1 MARSQT
7 RTPSKSTAPV
17 TTVPLDQTTRQ
28 RYLNYA
34 LSVITARAL
43 PDVRDGLK
51 PVQRRILFSMF
62 HNHRLSPDRPPI
74 KSAKVVG
81 SVIGEWHPHGDSA
94 VYDAM
99 ARMAQWWSLRAP
111 LVDGHGNFG
120 SLDGDPP
127 AAYRYTE
134 AKLTP
139 VAIELL
145 NELNKDTVDF
155 QPNYDGKD
163 EEPLV
168 LPAPFPNLL
177 VNGSTGIAVGM
188 ATNVPPH
195 NLEEVVNGAV
205 ALVDDRTCT
214 ISDLMKSIKGPDFP
228 TGGEI
233 LNTRTELR
241 EIYETGQGLVRL
253 RGEFA
258 VVPSSHGKS
267 QIVITS
273 IPFAVDKATVVERIG
288 ELIANKKVPQLVD
301 VRDESTT
308 DVQIVLELQKDADA
322 DLAMAYLFK
331 NTPLQNNFSVN
342 LTSLIPV
349 SGTTTTRPRCLT
361 LKEILEQFIDFRF
374 ETVTRRFSYDLR
386 ILEQRIHTL
395 SGFQIIFD
403 ALDRV
408 LTIIRQSDGK
418 ADSAE
423 KLKRGFRL
431 DDAQTNAI
439 LETPIYKLSRTE
451 IKKMLDELAD
461 KKKQAQDLKTLLASK
476 TRLWNVVKKELQDL
490 AKAYGD
496 KRRTRVGRR
505 QGEEVEFDPEAYIVK
520 EDAVVTISTD
530 GWIRRVG
537 MVKDLSKTRLREGDN
552 LLTALIGSTVDTMV
566 CFSNFGSAYT
576 IRIGDLPP
584 ARSGYGDPA
593 QKLFKFKD
601 GERIIAALS
610 SDPRLYASPPD
621 ARQPTAPALP
631 LFDGSAAEGA
641 DSLSLGQ
648 GIAVSSAGM
657 GVRFDL
663 APFKEP
669 STRLGRKFMKLRT
682 HEEVVSV
689 EALDPSAATPILAVA
704 SQRGRVLLCNAEEVG
719 ILSGPGRGV
728 TVIKLDST
736 DRVLAVRILSRKQD
750 QLVVLKQ
757 DGGTFTISTRKY
769 QPVTRGGKGHVL
781 FKRGTLKGTQAV
793 PVELPVLEPENH
805 NPKPIKISGPPVSK
819 AILDDRE
826 SR

>member
-1 MARSQT
+1 M
-7 RTPSKSTAPV
+7 APV

-163 EEPLV
+163 KEPLV

-188 ATNVPPH
+188 ATNIPPH
-195 NLEEVVNGAV
+195 NLAEVVNGAV

-253 RGEFA
+253 RGEFT
-258 VVPSSHGKS
+258 VGPPSHGKS

-288 ELIANKKVPQLVD
+288 ELIAARKVPQLVD

-386 ILEQRIHTL
+386 ILEQRIHIL
-395 SGFQIIFD
+395 SGFQSIFD

-423 KLKRGFRL
+423 KVKREFRL

-461 KKKQAQDLKTLLASK
+461 KRKQALDLKTLLASK
-476 TRLWNVVKKELQDL
+476 PQLWNVVKQELQDL
-490 AKAYGD
+490 AKTYGD
-496 KRRTRVGRR
+496 KRRTKVGRR

-552 LLTALIGSTVDTMV
+552 LLTALIGSTVDTIV

-631 LFDGSAAEGA
+631 LFDESPAEGA

-663 APFKEP
+663 GPFKEP

-689 EALDPSAATPILAVA
+689 ETLDPSATTPILAVA
-704 SQRGRVLLCNAEEVG
+704 SQRGRVLLCNAGEVG

-728 TVIKLDST
+728 TVIKLDPT

-750 QLVVLKQ
+750 QLIVLKQ
-757 DGGTFTISTRKY
+757 EGSTFTISTRKY

-781 FKRGTLKGTQAV
+781 FKRGTLKGAEAL
-793 PVELPVLEPENH
+793 PVELPVLDSENH
-805 NPKPIKISGPPVSK
+805 KNGN
-819 AILDDRE
+819 
-826 SR
+826 

>member
-1 MARSQT
+1 MARSKT
-7 RTPSKSTAPV
+7 RTPGKSEPQAPV
-17 TTVPLDQTTRQ
+17 TAVPLDQTTRQ

-134 AKLTP
+134 AKLTA
-139 VAIELL
+139 VAVELL
-145 NELNKDTVDF
+145 SELHKDTVDF

-195 NLEEVVNGAV
+195 NLGEVVNGAV
-205 ALVDDRTCT
+205 ALIDKRDST
-214 ISDLMKSIKGPDFP
+214 IADLMKSVKGPDFP

-233 LNTRTELR
+233 LNTKTELR
-241 EIYETGQGLVRL
+241 EIYETGQGLVRV
-253 RGEFA
+253 RGEFT
-258 VVPSSHGKS
+258 VIPGSHGKS
-267 QIVITS
+267 QIVVTS
-273 IPFAVDKATVVERIG
+273 IPFAVDKATIVERIG
-288 ELIANKKVPQLVD
+288 ELIAAKKVPQLVD

-308 DVQIVLELQKDADA
+308 DVKIVLELQKDADA

-342 LTSLIPV
+342 LTCLIPAA
-349 SGTTTTRPRCLT
+349 GAATTRPRCLN
-361 LKEILEQFIDFRF
+361 LKDILEQFIDFRF
-374 ETVTRRFSYDLR
+374 DTVTRRFSYDLK
-386 ILEQRIHTL
+386 ILEQRIHLL

-408 LTIIRQSDGK
+408 LAIIRESDGK

-423 KLKRGFRL
+423 KLKARFRL

-461 KKKQAQDLKTLLASK
+461 KKKQAKALKALLASK
-476 TRLWNVVKKELQDL
+476 PRLWKVVKEELEKL
-490 AKAYGD
+490 AGTYGD
-496 KRRTRVGRR
+496 RRRTRVGRR
-505 QGEEVEFDPEAYIVK
+505 QADEIEFDPEAYIVK

-537 MVKDLSKTRLREGDN
+537 MVKDLSKTRLREGDT
-552 LLTALIGSTVDTMV
+552 LLTALIGSTVDTIV

-601 GERIIAALS
+601 GERIIAALVGAALRGGPPAPRS
-610 SDPRLYASPPD
+610 SA
-621 ARQPTAPALP
+621 AAGQAAAATLP
-631 LFDGSAAEGA
+631 LFD
-641 DSLSLGQ
+641 DSTTDGDGSLGQ

-663 APFKEP
+663 GPFKEP
-669 STRLGRKFMKLRT
+669 STRLGRKFMKLRDQ
-682 HEEVVSV
+682 EEVVSV
-689 EALDPSAATPILAVA
+689 ETLDPSAATPVLAVA
-704 SQRGRVLLCNAEEVG
+704 SQRGRVLLCNAGEVG
-719 ILSGPGRGV
+719 VLSGPGRGV
-728 TVIKLDST
+728 TVIKLDPT
-736 DRVLAVRILSRKQD
+736 DRVLAMRLLSKKQD

-757 DGGTFTISTRKY
+757 EGGPITITTRKY
-769 QPVTRGGKGHVL
+769 QPVSRGGKGHVL
-781 FKRGTLKGTQAV
+781 FKRGTLKGAEPL
-793 PVELPVLEPENH
+793 PVELPALDTEN
-805 NPKPIKISGPPVSK
+805 I
-819 AILDDRE
+819 
-826 SR
+826 

>member
-1 MARSQT
+1 M
-7 RTPSKSTAPV
+7 APV

-134 AKLTP
+134 ARLTP

-145 NELNKDTVDF
+145 NELNKNTVDF

-163 EEPLV
+163 KEPLV

-188 ATNVPPH
+188 ATNIPPH
-195 NLEEVVNGAV
+195 NIEEVINGAV
-205 ALVDDRTCT
+205 ALIDDRTCT
-214 ISDLMKSIKGPDFP
+214 IADLMKSIKGPDFP

-253 RGEFA
+253 RGEFT
-258 VVPSSHGKS
+258 VGPPSHGKS

-288 ELIANKKVPQLVD
+288 ELIAARKVPQLVD

-386 ILEQRIHTL
+386 ILEQRIHIL
-395 SGFQIIFD
+395 SGFQSIFD

-423 KLKRGFRL
+423 KVKREFRL

-461 KKKQAQDLKTLLASK
+461 KRKQALDLKTLLASK
-476 TRLWNVVKKELQDL
+476 PRLWNVVKQ
-490 AKAYGD
+490 
-496 KRRTRVGRR
+496 
-505 QGEEVEFDPEAYIVK
+505 
-520 EDAVVTISTD
+520 
-530 GWIRRVG
+530 
-537 MVKDLSKTRLREGDN
+537 
-552 LLTALIGSTVDTMV
+552 
-566 CFSNFGSAYT
+566 
-576 IRIGDLPP
+576 
-584 ARSGYGDPA
+584 
-593 QKLFKFKD
+593 
-601 GERIIAALS
+601 
-610 SDPRLYASPPD
+610 
-621 ARQPTAPALP
+621 
-631 LFDGSAAEGA
+631 
-641 DSLSLGQ
+641 
-648 GIAVSSAGM
+648 
-657 GVRFDL
+657 
-663 APFKEP
+663 
-669 STRLGRKFMKLRT
+669 
-682 HEEVVSV
+682 
-689 EALDPSAATPILAVA
+689 
-704 SQRGRVLLCNAEEVG
+704 
-719 ILSGPGRGV
+719 
-728 TVIKLDST
+728 
-736 DRVLAVRILSRKQD
+736 
-750 QLVVLKQ
+750 
-757 DGGTFTISTRKY
+757 
-769 QPVTRGGKGHVL
+769 
-781 FKRGTLKGTQAV
+781 
-793 PVELPVLEPENH
+793 
-805 NPKPIKISGPPVSK
+805 
-819 AILDDRE
+819 
-826 SR
+826 

>member
-1 MARSQT
+1 MARSRT
-7 RTPSKSTAPV
+7 RTPTKGQTARAHI

-155 QPNYDGKD
+155 QANYDGKD
-163 EEPLV
+163 KEPLV
-168 LPAPFPNLL
+168 LPAPFPHLL

-188 ATNVPPH
+188 ATNIPPH
-195 NLEEVVNGAV
+195 NLEEVINGAV

-214 ISDLMKSIKGPDFP
+214 ISDLMKAIKGPDFP

-233 LNTRTELR
+233 LNNRTELR
-241 EIYETGQGLVRL
+241 EMYETGQGLVRL
-253 RGEFA
+253 RGEFTI
-258 VVPSSHGKS
+258 VPSSHGKS

-342 LTSLIPV
+342 LTCLIPT
-349 SGTTTTRPRCLT
+349 SSATTTRPQCLT
-361 LKEILEQFIDFRF
+361 LKAILEQFIDFRF

-395 SGFQIIFD
+395 SGFKIIFD
-403 ALDRV
+403 ALDQV
-408 LTIIRQSDGK
+408 LTIIRQSEGK

-423 KLKRGFRL
+423 KLQRRFRL
-431 DDAQTNAI
+431 DDVQTNTI
-439 LETPIYKLSRTE
+439 LETAIYKLSRTE
-451 IKKMLDELAD
+451 IKKMLDELVD
-461 KKKQAQDLKTLLASK
+461 KKKQAQDLKALLASK

-490 AKAYGD
+490 AKTYGD
-496 KRRTRVGRR
+496 KRRTKVGRR
-505 QGEEVEFDPEAYIVK
+505 QSDEVEFDPEAYIVK
-520 EDAVVTISTD
+520 EDAVITISTD

-610 SDPRLYASPPD
+610 SDPRLHSSPPEP
-621 ARQPTAPALP
+621 RQPMAPVLP
-631 LFDGSAAEGA
+631 LFDGPTAGGA
-641 DSLSLGQ
+641 DPVSSQQ

-669 STRLGRKFMKLRT
+669 STRLGRKFMKLRN
-682 HEEVVSV
+682 HEEVVSI
-689 EALDPSAATPILAVA
+689 EALDLSAATPILAVA
-704 SQRGRVLLCNAEEVG
+704 SQQGRVLLCKAEEVG
-719 ILSGPGRGV
+719 MLSGPGRGV
-728 TVIKLDST
+728 TVIKLDSA

-757 DGGTFTISTRKY
+757 EGGKLPISMRKY
-769 QPVTRGGKGHVL
+769 QPVSRGGKGHVL
-781 FKRGTLKGTQAV
+781 FKRGTLKGAETL
-793 PVELPVLEPENH
+793 PIELPVLDSENH
-805 NPKPIKISGPPVSK
+805 KNGN
-819 AILDDRE
+819 
-826 SR
+826 

>member
-1 MARSQT
+1 M
-7 RTPSKSTAPV
+7 APV

-139 VAIELL
+139 VAVELL

-163 EEPLV
+163 KEPLV

-188 ATNVPPH
+188 ATNIPPH

-253 RGEFA
+253 RGEFT
-258 VVPSSHGKS
+258 VGPPSHGKS

-386 ILEQRIHTL
+386 ILEQRIHIL
-395 SGFQIIFD
+395 SGFQSIFD

-423 KLKRGFRL
+423 KVKREFRL

-461 KKKQAQDLKTLLASK
+461 KRKQALDLKTLLASK
-476 TRLWNVVKKELQDL
+476 PQLWNVVKKELQAL
-490 AKAYGD
+490 AKTYGD
-496 KRRTRVGRR
+496 KRRTKVGHR

-552 LLTALIGSTVDTMV
+552 LLTALIGSTVDTIV

-610 SDPRLYASPPD
+610 SDPRLYPSPPD
-621 ARQPTAPALP
+621 ARQSTAPALP
-631 LFDGSAAEGA
+631 LFDGAQGEGA

-663 APFKEP
+663 GPFKEP

-689 EALDPSAATPILAVA
+689 ETLDSSAATPILAVA

-719 ILSGPGRGV
+719 VLSGPGRGV
-728 TVIKLDST
+728 TVIKLDPT

-757 DGGTFTISTRKY
+757 EGSTFTISTRKY

-781 FKRGTLKGTQAV
+781 FKRGTLKGAQAV
-793 PVELPVLEPENH
+793 PVELPVLDSENH

>member
-1 MARSQT
+1 M
-7 RTPSKSTAPV
+7 APV

-163 EEPLV
+163 KEPLV

-195 NLEEVVNGAV
+195 NLAEVVNGAV
-205 ALVDDRTCT
+205 ALIDDRTCT
-214 ISDLMKSIKGPDFP
+214 IADLMKSIKGPDFP

-253 RGEFA
+253 RGEFT
-258 VVPSSHGKS
+258 VGPPSHGKS

-288 ELIANKKVPQLVD
+288 ELIAAIKVPQLVD

-349 SGTTTTRPRCLT
+349 SGTTATRPRCLT

-386 ILEQRIHTL
+386 ILEQRIHIL
-395 SGFQIIFD
+395 SGFQSIFD

-423 KLKRGFRL
+423 KVKREFRL

-461 KKKQAQDLKTLLASK
+461 KRKQALDLKTLLASK
-476 TRLWNVVKKELQDL
+476 PQLWNVVKQELQDL
-490 AKAYGD
+490 AKTYGD
-496 KRRTRVGRR
+496 KRRTKVGRR

-552 LLTALIGSTVDTMV
+552 LLTALIGSTVDTIV

-610 SDPRLYASPPD
+610 SDPRLYPSPPD
-621 ARQPTAPALP
+621 ARQSTAPALP
-631 LFDGSAAEGA
+631 LFDGAPGEGA

-689 EALDPSAATPILAVA
+689 ETLDPSAATPILAVA

-719 ILSGPGRGV
+719 LLSGPGRGV

-750 QLVVLKQ
+750 QLIVLKQ
-757 DGGTFTISTRKY
+757 EGSTFTISTRKY

-781 FKRGTLKGTQAV
+781 FKRGTLKGAEAL
-793 PVELPVLEPENH
+793 PVELPVLDSENH
-805 NPKPIKISGPPVSK
+805 KNGN
-819 AILDDRE
+819 
-826 SR
+826 

>member
-1 MARSQT
+1 MARSQA
-7 RTPSKSTAPV
+7 RTPSKSPAPV

-163 EEPLV
+163 KEPLV

-188 ATNVPPH
+188 ATNIPPH
-195 NLEEVVNGAV
+195 NLAEVINGAV
-205 ALVDDRTCT
+205 DLIDDRTCT

-253 RGEFA
+253 RGEFT
-258 VVPSSHGKS
+258 VVPPSHGKS

-288 ELIANKKVPQLVD
+288 ELIAAKKVPQLVD

-349 SGTTTTRPRCLT
+349 SGTATTRPRCLS

-386 ILEQRIHTL
+386 ILEQRIHIL

-423 KLKRGFRL
+423 KVKREFRL

-461 KKKQAQDLKTLLASK
+461 KRKQARDLKTLLASK
-476 TRLWNVVKKELQDL
+476 PQLWNVVKKELQDL
-490 AKAYGD
+490 AKTYHD
-496 KRRTRVGRR
+496 RRRTRVGRR
-505 QGEEVEFDPEAYIVK
+505 HGEEVEFDPEAYIVK

-537 MVKDLSKTRLREGDN
+537 MVKDLSKTRLREGDA
-552 LLTALIGSTVDTMV
+552 LLIALIGSTVDTIV

-576 IRIGDLPP
+576 MRIGDLPP

-601 GERIIAALS
+601 GERIIAALVGAALRGGPPAPRS
-610 SDPRLYASPPD
+610 SAS
-621 ARQPTAPALP
+621 AAQPKTPALP
-631 LFDGSAAEGA
+631 LFDGSPAEGENA
-641 DSLSLGQ
+641 VSLGQ
-648 GIAVSSAGM
+648 GIAVSTAGM

-663 APFKEP
+663 VPFKEP
-669 STRLGRKFMKLRT
+669 STRLGRKFMKLRNQ
-682 HEEVVSV
+682 EEVVSV
-689 EALDPSAATPILAVA
+689 ETLDPSAAMAILAVA
-704 SQRGRVLLCNAEEVG
+704 SQRGRVLLCNAGEVG
-719 ILSGPGRGV
+719 VLSGPGRGV
-728 TVIKLDST
+728 TVIKLDPT
-736 DRVLAVRILSRKQD
+736 DRVLAMRVLSRKQD
-750 QLVVLKQ
+750 QLIVLKQ
-757 DGGTFTISTRKY
+757 EGSTFTISTRKY
-769 QPVTRGGKGHVL
+769 QPVTRGGKGHAL
-781 FKRGTLKGTQAV
+781 FKRGTLKGAEAL
-793 PVELPVLEPENH
+793 PVELPVLETENH
-805 NPKPIKISGPPVSK
+805 KNGN
-819 AILDDRE
+819 
-826 SR
+826 

>member
-1 MARSQT
+1 MARSKT
-7 RTPSKSTAPV
+7 RTPGKSTPQAPV
-17 TTVPLDQTTRQ
+17 TAVPLDQTARQ

-62 HNHRLSPDRPPI
+62 HNHRLSPDKPPI

-134 AKLTP
+134 AKLTA
-139 VAIELL
+139 VAVELL
-145 NELNKDTVDF
+145 NELGKDTVDF
-155 QPNYDGKD
+155 QPNYDGKG

-195 NLEEVVNGAV
+195 NLGEVVNGAV
-205 ALVDDRTCT
+205 TLIDKRDST
-214 ISDLMKSIKGPDFP
+214 IADLMKSIKGPDFP

-233 LNTRTELR
+233 LNTKAELR
-241 EIYETGQGLVRL
+241 EIYETGQGLVRV
-253 RGEFA
+253 RGEFT
-258 VVPSSHGKS
+258 VVPGSYGKS
-267 QIVITS
+267 QIVVTS
-273 IPFAVDKATVVERIG
+273 IPFAVDKATIVERIG
-288 ELIANKKVPQLVD
+288 ELIAAKKVPQLVD

-308 DVQIVLELQKDADA
+308 DVKIVLELQKDADA

-342 LTSLIPV
+342 LTCLIPAT
-349 SGTTTTRPRCLT
+349 GTATTRPRCLN

-374 ETVTRRFSYDLR
+374 TTVTRRFSYDLR
-386 ILEQRIHTL
+386 LLEQRIHIL

-408 LTIIRQSDGK
+408 LAIIRQSDGK

-423 KLKRGFRL
+423 KLKARFRL

-461 KKKQAQDLKTLLASK
+461 KKKQAKDLKALLASK
-476 TRLWNVVKKELQDL
+476 PRLWKVVKEELEKL
-490 AKAYGD
+490 AKTYGD
-496 KRRTRVGRR
+496 KRRTKVGRR
-505 QGEEVEFDPEAYIVK
+505 QADEIEFDPDAYIVK

-537 MVKDLSKTRLREGDN
+537 MVKDLSKTRLREGDA
-552 LLTALIGSTVDTMV
+552 LLTALIGSTVDTIV

-601 GERIIAALS
+601 GERIIAALVGAALRGGPPAPRS
-610 SDPRLYASPPD
+610 S
-621 ARQPTAPALP
+621 APAGKPAAATLP
-631 LFDGSAAEGA
+631 LFDDSTTEGTRP
-641 DSLSLGQ
+641 LGQ
-648 GIAVSSAGM
+648 GIAVSTAGM

-663 APFKEP
+663 GPFKEP
-669 STRLGRKFMKLRT
+669 STRLGRKFMKLRDQ
-682 HEEVVSV
+682 EEVVSV
-689 EALDPSAATPILAVA
+689 ETLDPSAAAPILAVA

-728 TVIKLDST
+728 TVIKLDSA
-736 DRVLAVRILSRKQD
+736 DRVLAVRVLSRKQD

-757 DGGTFTISTRKY
+757 EGGPITITTRKY
-769 QPVTRGGKGHVL
+769 QPVSRGGKGHVL
-781 FKRGTLKGTQAV
+781 FKRGTLKGAEPL
-793 PVELPVLEPENH
+793 PVELPALNSENH
-805 NPKPIKISGPPVSK
+805 KNGN
-819 AILDDRE
+819 
-826 SR
+826 

>member
-1 MARSQT
+1 MARSPART
-7 RTPSKSTAPV
+7 RRGEPVRSPPGSAAPI

-139 VAIELL
+139 VAVELL

-163 EEPLV
+163 KEPLV

-195 NLEEVVNGAV
+195 NLDEVVNGAV
-205 ALVDDRTCT
+205 ALIDDRTST

-241 EIYETGQGLVRL
+241 EIYETGQGLVRV
-253 RGEFA
+253 RGEFT
-258 VVPSSHGKS
+258 VVPGSYGQSR
-267 QIVITS
+267 IVVTS
-273 IPFAVDKATVVERIG
+273 IPFAVDKATIVERIG
-288 ELIANKKVPQLVD
+288 ELIAAKKVPQLVD

-308 DVQIVLELQKDADA
+308 DVNVVLELQKDADA

-331 NTPLQNNFSVN
+331 NTPLQHNFSVN
-342 LTSLIPV
+342 LTCLIPAP
-349 SGTTTTRPRCLT
+349 GTATARPRCLS

-374 ETVTRRFSYDLR
+374 DTVTRRFSYDLR
-386 ILEQRIHTL
+386 ILEQRIHVL

-403 ALDRV
+403 ELDRV
-408 LTIIRQSDGK
+408 LAIVRQSDGK

-423 KLKRGFRL
+423 KLKRTFRL

-451 IKKMLDELAD
+451 IKNMLDELAD
-461 KKKQAQDLKTLLASK
+461 KKKQARDLKTLLASK
-476 TRLWNVVKKELQDL
+476 PRLWNVVKQELREL
-490 AKAYGD
+490 AKTYGD

-505 QGEEVEFDPEAYIVK
+505 QGEEVAFNPEAYIVK

-537 MVKDLSKTRLREGDN
+537 MVKDLSKTRLREGDD

-601 GERIIAALS
+601 GERVIAALVGAALRGGPP
-610 SDPRLYASPPD
+610 DPRLS
-621 ARQPTAPALP
+621 APAGQPASATLP
-631 LFDGSAAEGA
+631 LFDGATA
-641 DSLSLGQ
+641 DGDDPVSPGQ
-648 GIAVSSAGM
+648 GIAVSTAGM

-663 APFKEP
+663 GPFQEP
-669 STRLGRKFMKLRT
+669 STRLGRKFMKLRDQ
-682 HEEVVSV
+682 EEVVGI
-689 EALDPSAATPILAVA
+689 EPLNPSASTPILAVA
-704 SQRGRVLLCNAEEVG
+704 SQRGRVLLCRAEEVG
-719 ILSGPGRGV
+719 VLSGPGRGV
-728 TVIKLDST
+728 TVIKLDPA
-736 DRVLAVRILSRKQD
+736 DRVLAMRLLSRKQD

-769 QPVTRGGKGHVL
+769 QPVSRGGKGHAL
-781 FKRGTLKGTQAV
+781 FKRGSLKGAEAL
-793 PVELPVLEPENH
+793 PVELPVIETENH
-805 NPKPIKISGPPVSK
+805 KNGN
-819 AILDDRE
+819 
-826 SR
+826 